1 MSVDPSDRGTSVA
14 EESRPLVEGSVTART
29 GSEARI
35 ATQGSR
41 PRGDASVRNRFVSQV
56 AISLRQNQP
65 RLSAGPLTTVNSET
79 VGGRPFVR
87 LWFTTAGCTHDRRGR
102 CTMCNYG
109 TSEPAD
115 AESIVHA
122 AALDLSRSGCT
133 HGTLLVSP
141 SGSMFDEREVDPPT
155 RRQLLTL
162 AASTDFERILVET
175 RPETITDA
183 VLSESIALLPGK
195 QLEIEIGLESSD
207 PWVLRWCVNKGL
219 HLEQVVRA
227 LDLCAAYG
235 ATSIVNVS
243 LGTAFLTEV
252 EAIADAVNTTRWAF
266 AQGATEV
273 VVFPLSVRG
282 WTVLHHMYERG
293 RYRPVSL
300 WSLVEVLRRLGQA
313 AAARVSISWY
323 RDYNAADDDYSSSPL
338 RVLAAPTTC
347 ERCVSDVLERLD
359 GYRDSQD
366 FTIITDLSHHTCS
379 CRQEWLSGLAQA
391 PTQPL
396 SQRVQDEYRALAVE
410 LGLGFAPSDVPDFHP

>member
-1 MSVDPSDRGTSVA
+1 MV
-14 EESRPLVEGSVTART
+14 EESRTLVEGSVTART
-29 GSEARI
+29 GREARI
-35 ATQGSR
+35 AAQGSR
-41 PRGDASVRNRFVSQV
+41 PTGDTSMRNPFLSRV
-56 AISLRQNQP
+56 ALSLRQGQP
-65 RLSAGPLTTVNSET
+65 RLSAEPLTTVNRET

-109 TSEPAD
+109 TGEPAD
-115 AESIVHA
+115 TESIVHA
-122 AALDLSRSGCT
+122 AALDLSRWGRT

-141 SGSMFDEREVDPPT
+141 SGSMFDEREVDPLT

-162 AASTDFERILVET
+162 AASTGFERILVET

-183 VLSESIALLPGK
+183 VLSESIALLRGK
-195 QLEIEIGLESSD
+195 QLEVEIGLESSD

-219 HLEQVVRA
+219 QLEHVVRA
-227 LDLCAAYG
+227 LDLCAAHG

-243 LGTAFLTEV
+243 LGTAFLTEA
-252 EAIADAVNTTRWAF
+252 EAIADAVDTTRWAF

-282 WTVLHHMYERG
+282 WTVLQHLYDRG
-293 RYRPVSL
+293 RYQPVSL
-300 WSLVEVLRRLGQA
+300 WSLIEVLRRLGRE

-323 RDYNAADDDYSSSPL
+323 RDYNADDDSPSPL
-338 RVLAAPTTC
+338 RILATPTTC
-347 ERCVSDVLERLD
+347 ARCVGDVLERLD

-366 FTIITDLSHHTCS
+366 FTIITDLSQHPCS

-396 SQRVQDEYRALAVE
+396 GQRVQDEYRALAIE
-410 LGLGFAPSDVPDFHP
+410 IGLWYAPSDGPVVYP

>member
-1 MSVDPSDRGTSVA
+1 M
-14 EESRPLVEGSVTART
+14 LVEGSVTART
-29 GSEARI
+29 GRKARI
-35 ATQGSR
+35 AAQDSR
-41 PRGDASVRNRFVSQV
+41 PTGDMSMRNPFLSHV
-56 AISLRQNQP
+56 ALSLRQSRP
-65 RLSAGPLTTVNSET
+65 RLSAEPLTTVNRET

-109 TSEPAD
+109 TGEPAD
-115 AESIVHA
+115 TESMIHA
-122 AALDLSRSGCT
+122 AALDLSRWGCT

-141 SGSMFDEREVDPPT
+141 SGSMFDEREVEPRT
-155 RRQLLTL
+155 RRPLLTL

-195 QLEIEIGLESSD
+195 QLEVEIGLESSD
-207 PWVLRWCVNKGL
+207 PWILRWCVNKGL
-219 HLEQVVRA
+219 QLGQVVRA
-227 LDLCAAYG
+227 LDFCTAHG
-235 ATSIVNVS
+235 VTSIVNVS
-243 LGTAFLTEV
+243 LGTAFLTEA
-252 EAIADAVNTTRWAF
+252 EAIVDAVGATRWAF

-282 WTVLHHMYERG
+282 WTVLQHMYDRG

-300 WSLVEVLRRLGQA
+300 WSLVEVLRRLGRE

-323 RDYNAADDDYSSSPL
+323 RDYNADDDSSSPL
-338 RVLAAPTTC
+338 QVLAAPTTC
-347 ERCVSDVLERLD
+347 ARCVGDVLERLD

-366 FTIITDLSHHTCS
+366 FTIITDLSQHPCS

-396 SQRVQDEYRALAVE
+396 GQRVQDEYRALAIE
-410 LGLGFAPSDVPDFHP
+410 IGLGYAPSDGPVVHP

>member
-1 MSVDPSDRGTSVA
+1 MTRLTRETSVA
-14 EESRPLVEGSVTART
+14 EESRTLVEGSVTART
-29 GSEARI
+29 GRVARI
-35 ATQGSR
+35 AAQGSR
-41 PRGDASVRNRFVSQV
+41 PTGDTSMRNPFLSQV
-56 AISLRQNQP
+56 ALSLRQGQP
-65 RLSAGPLTTVNSET
+65 RLSAEPLVTVNSET

-109 TSEPAD
+109 AGEPGD
-115 AESIVHA
+115 TESIVHA
-122 AALDLSRSGCT
+122 AALGLSRWSGT

-141 SGSMFDEREVDPPT
+141 SGSMFDEREVAPPT

-175 RPETITDA
+175 RPETITNA
-183 VLSESIALLPGK
+183 VLSESIALLQGK
-195 QLEIEIGLESSD
+195 QLEVEIGLESSD

-219 HLEQVVRA
+219 QLEHVVRA
-227 LDLCAAYG
+227 LDLCAAHG

-243 LGTAFLTEV
+243 LGTAFLTEP
-252 EAIADAVNTTRWAF
+252 EAIADAVDTTRWAF

-282 WTVLHHMYERG
+282 WTVLQHMYDRG

-300 WSLVEVLRRLGQA
+300 WSLAEVLRRLGRET
-313 AAARVSISWY
+313 AARVSISWY
-323 RDYNAADDDYSSSPL
+323 RDYNAAVDDSSSPL
-338 RVLAAPTTC
+338 RVMAAPTTC
-347 ERCVSDVLERLD
+347 ARCVGDVLESLD

-366 FTIITDLSHHTCS
+366 FKIITDLSQHPCS
-379 CRQEWLSGLAQA
+379 CRQEWLSGLALA

-396 SQRVQDEYRALAVE
+396 GQRVQDEYRALAIE
-410 LGLGFAPSDVPDFHP
+410 IGLGYAPSDGPVVHP